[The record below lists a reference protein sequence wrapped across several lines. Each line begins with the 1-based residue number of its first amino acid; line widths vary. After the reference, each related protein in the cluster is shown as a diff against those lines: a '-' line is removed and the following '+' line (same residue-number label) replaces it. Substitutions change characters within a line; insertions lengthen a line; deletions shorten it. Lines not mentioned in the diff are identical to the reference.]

1 MRIQN
6 YLIIFLLI
14 LNVFA
19 CQQELEN
26 RTIVIKG
33 SESII
38 QIIKQASG
46 LIKVEQIIPHPEK
59 ERIKHY
65 YYKLKSH
72 PEYTLHFVGGGSSRA
87 MAAII
92 DQTADIAIV
101 NRTFTDD
108 HKDMLRQNHVTAI
121 RYALAHSEIY
131 FIVNQKN
138 PIVSLRLTQLKGIF
152 TGRIPNWRLE
162 QEEDIKSRELVR
174 LKAQSKT
181 RDRKIDLTQEFY
193 EHEKIDLSGRRKS
206 SGNHFWVYK
215 EVLQA
220 RGFSRDLRDFMDDQD
235 IVDYVSNN
243 KYAIGYISKNYFDS
257 IYTADD
263 LNKIESKLDKS
274 VFLPVEERKKLTVGL
289 NVKRLLVYDDF
300 NTKGGQAFKY
310 FHLIPEIYLIVPDK
324 NAEAMK
330 IKRNEL
336 NTYEEEIKKDS
347 KEMLD
352 IRLKLDKIKKEQ
364 NDLSVRQDIDKG
376 KQNKIRLSL
385 DNKRKN
391 LESIEEELA
400 NHIKDLNEKALKVKG
415 KIERLKLNNKEL
427 DPIIQF
433 FYSQEISN
441 LLRSNSLIPL
451 KNNSKNK
458 HLLP

>member
-6 YLIIFLLI
+6 YFIILFI
-14 LNVFA
+14 LNMFA
-19 CQQELEN
+19 CQQEIEN

-46 LIKVEQIIPHPEK
+46 LIKVEQNIPHPEK

-65 YYKLKSH
+65 YYKLKSN

-108 HKDMLRQNHVTAI
+108 HKDLLRQNHVTAI

-138 PIVSLRLTQLKGIF
+138 PILSLRLTQLKGIF
-152 TGRIPNWRLE
+152 SGRIPNWRLE
-162 QEEDIKSRELVR
+162 QEENIKSRELVR

-181 RDRKIDLTQEFY
+181 KDRQGDSTQEFN
-193 EHEKIDLSGRRKS
+193 EHERIDLAGRRTS

-220 RGFSRDLRDFMDDQD
+220 RGFSRDLRDFIDDQD

-274 VFLPVEERKKLTVGL
+274 VFISPEERKKLTVGL

-300 NTKGGQAFKY
+300 NAKGGQAFKY
-310 FHLIPEIYLIVPDK
+310 FHLVPEIYLIVPDK

-330 IKRNEL
+330 IKQNEL
-336 NTYEEEIKKDS
+336 NTYEEEIKEDS
-347 KEMLD
+347 KDLLDVRLMLD
-352 IRLKLDKIKKEQ
+352 KVKKDLDG
-364 NDLSVRQDIDKG
+364 LSVRQDIDRG
-376 KQNKIRLSL
+376 KQNKMRLSL
-385 DNKRKN
+385 DNKRKD

-400 NHIKDLNEKALKVKG
+400 SHVKDLNEKALNIKG
-415 KIERLKLNNKEL
+415 KIEKLKLNSKKL
-427 DPIIQF
+427 DPVIQF
-433 FYSQEISN
+433 FYSQEISK
-441 LLRSNSLIPL
+441 LLRSNSLTPI
-451 KNNSKNK
+451 KNSSKNQ